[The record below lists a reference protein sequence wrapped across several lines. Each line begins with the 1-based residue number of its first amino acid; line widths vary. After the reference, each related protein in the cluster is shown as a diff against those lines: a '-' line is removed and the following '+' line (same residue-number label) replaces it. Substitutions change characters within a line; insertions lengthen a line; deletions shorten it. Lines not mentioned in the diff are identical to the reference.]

1 MKQLREKIEEL
12 LCNSKC
18 TKEEISSIMREKALY
33 PFSRESRILAY
44 LMSLGEITYDEYA
57 KLDEDYCNRNQ
68 FLELFDMAPRTYGQ
82 TWGEEYIRKL
92 FPQFIKATK
101 ENLADV
107 YPDFDG
113 EFDLWLDGIRI
124 EVKACRAN
132 STKSS
137 GSLASRAYLHT
148 EAHDTGFKYHYQQLK
163 PSCCDVFI
171 WIGTCRD
178 TLLYWVLSSDDLLK
192 TGKLGS
198 QHRNEHTGTAD
209 NPVFEGQVFMT
220 EDELLPFFVKEENI
234 LDAVYAK
241 GKSKIDK

>member
-124 EVKACRAN
+124 DGQGAGHGTDRRELFSLLN
-132 STKSS
+132 DS
-137 GSLASRAYLHT
+137 GYHQLPQAVLH
-148 EAHDTGFKYHYQQLK
+148 L
-163 PSCCDVFI
+163 
-171 WIGTCRD
+171 
-178 TLLYWVLSSDDLLK
+178 
-192 TGKLGS
+192 
-198 QHRNEHTGTAD
+198 
-209 NPVFEGQVFMT
+209 
-220 EDELLPFFVKEENI
+220 
-234 LDAVYAK
+234 
-241 GKSKIDK
+241 

>member
-107 YPDFDG
+107 YP
-113 EFDLWLDGIRI
+113 
-124 EVKACRAN
+124 
-132 STKSS
+132 
-137 GSLASRAYLHT
+137 
-148 EAHDTGFKYHYQQLK
+148 
-163 PSCCDVFI
+163 
-171 WIGTCRD
+171 
-178 TLLYWVLSSDDLLK
+178 
-192 TGKLGS
+192 
-198 QHRNEHTGTAD
+198 
-209 NPVFEGQVFMT
+209 
-220 EDELLPFFVKEENI
+220 
-234 LDAVYAK
+234 
-241 GKSKIDK
+241 

>member
-68 FLELFDMAPRTYGQ
+68 FLELFEMAPAHMVKHGEKNTLENCSRSSSKLRKKTLPTY
-82 TWGEEYIRKL
+82 TLIL
-92 FPQFIKATK
+92 T
-101 ENLADV
+101 
-107 YPDFDG
+107 G

-178 TLLYWVLSSDDLLK
+178 TLLYW
-192 TGKLGS
+192 G
-198 QHRNEHTGTAD
+198 
-209 NPVFEGQVFMT
+209 FE
-220 EDELLPFFVKEENI
+220 
-234 LDAVYAK
+234 
-241 GKSKIDK
+241 